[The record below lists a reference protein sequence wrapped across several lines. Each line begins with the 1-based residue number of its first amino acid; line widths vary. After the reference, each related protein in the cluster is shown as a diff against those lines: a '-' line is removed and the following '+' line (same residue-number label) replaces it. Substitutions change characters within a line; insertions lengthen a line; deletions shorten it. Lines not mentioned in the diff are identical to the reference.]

1 MAMLP
6 AVLFKLRAADDMFKS
21 SACAELKN
29 QANILVMPIQI
40 TYLVNRNKYFKLLQ
54 SQYGIFVQKKCQS
67 GKGC

>member
-6 AVLFKLRAADDMFKS
+6 AVLLKLRAADGMFKS

-29 QANILVMPIQI
+29 QA
-40 TYLVNRNKYFKLLQ
+40 KYFKMLQ